1 MFTWLFLGYIKRSAE
16 SVNMQCVKAG
26 KQEEVWMVGT
36 VDFVWSVCMHVG
48 VKRLMNR
55 MPDGQNKRPD
65 GPGKQKARR
74 VKFKSH
80 TGL

>member
-1 MFTWLFLGYIKRSAE
+1 
-16 SVNMQCVKAG
+16 MQCVKVR

-36 VDFVWSVCMHVG
+36 VDFVWTVCMYVG
-48 VKRLMNR
+48 VNRLMSR

-65 GPGKQKARR
+65 GPTRQVKLKAIRAQ
-74 VKFKSH
+74 VKSH

>member
-1 MFTWLFLGYIKRSAE
+1 
-16 SVNMQCVKAG
+16 MQCVKAG

-36 VDFVWSVCMHVG
+36 VDFVWTVCMHVG
-48 VKRLMNR
+48 VNRLMNR
-55 MPDGQNKRPD
+55 MPDGQNKGQTGQANKRPD
-65 GPGKQKARR
+65 GPTRR